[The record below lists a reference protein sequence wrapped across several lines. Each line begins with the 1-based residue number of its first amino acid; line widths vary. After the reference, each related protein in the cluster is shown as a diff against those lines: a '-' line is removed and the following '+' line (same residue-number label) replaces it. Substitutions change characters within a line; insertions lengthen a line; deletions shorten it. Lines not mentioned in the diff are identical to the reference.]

1 METRRLGRTGL
12 EVTRLGFGL
21 AGIATGRER
30 SKDVSESGRV
40 LEEALDGG
48 INFLDT
54 AAGYGSTEELIG
66 KAIAHRRDEYVLATK
81 FGLVS
86 RASVGAKGAFSAATI
101 EESIDRSLRR
111 TKTDHLDILQLHS
124 PEPLLDLLTLDRD
137 VIVEAMVR
145 AREAGKTRF
154 LGYSG
159 DNEAAQWAVNS
170 GVFDTL
176 QTTFNLVDQQ
186 ARKCLFAE
194 ARARD
199 IGIII
204 KRTLAMGMWGKGQGT
219 PTYGNYP
226 HVAYLERARLMG
238 KSGPV
243 SGTTDDSIAL
253 AMGFVFAHPEVDT
266 GLVGTTNLAHLRS
279 NMELAESGVSITSE
293 AVDELYRRFDKFD
306 WPQVT

>member
-12 EVTRLGFGL
+12 EVTQLGFGL
-21 AGIATGRER
+21 ASISTGGARG
-30 SKDVSESGRV
+30 KDVSDPGRV
-40 LEEALDGG
+40 LEAALDDG

-54 AAGYGSTEELIG
+54 AAGYGNTEELIG
-66 KAIAHRRDEYVLATK
+66 ETIAHRRDEYVLATK
-81 FGLVS
+81 FPG
-86 RASVGAKGAFSAATI
+86 ASSAVEIA
-101 EESIDRSLRR
+101 ESVDRSLKRM
-111 TKTDHLDILQLHS
+111 KTDHLDILQLHS
-124 PEPLLDLLTLDRD
+124 PEPQTDLLTLNRD
-137 VIVEAMVR
+137 VIIDAMLR

-159 DNEAAQWAVNS
+159 DNEAARWAVDT

-176 QTTFNLVDQQ
+176 QTSFNLLDQRP
-186 ARKCLFAE
+186 RKGLFGA

-199 IGIII
+199 MGVIV
-204 KRTLAMGMWGKGQGT
+204 KRTLAMGMWGKGPGT

-226 HVAYLERARLMG
+226 HIAYLERTQEMG
-238 KSGPV
+238 RTGPV
-243 SGTTDDSIAL
+243 FGAADDSIVL

-266 GLVGTTNLAHLRS
+266 ALVGTTNLSHLRS
-279 NMELAESGVSITSE
+279 NIELVESGVSITTE